1 MMRLVASKQSQCG
14 MTLLVGMIMLVL
26 ITMLVT
32 TAFTMSTSNL
42 KAVGNMQA
50 HDQAIAA
57 ANVAL
62 EQVLSSPF
70 TTTPQAE
77 SINVDNNND
86 GTADYVVAIATPVCV
101 RASIDTLASKSDIDN
116 PLLSTIDQWNTVW
129 DVQAVVTDANTGAN
143 TTVSAGMRVLLTQS
157 QKETVC
163 T

>member
-1 MMRLVASKQSQCG
+1 MRLVASKHSQRG

-70 TTTPQAE
+70 TASPAAE
-77 SINVDNNND
+77 DINVDNNND
-86 GTADYVVAIATPVCV
+86 GTTDYVVAIAIPVCV
-101 RASIDTLASKSDIDN
+101 RATIDTSATLSSVSL
-116 PLLSTIDQWNTVW
+116 PGMSTITQWNTIW

-157 QKETVC
+157 QKDTVC
-163 T
+163 S

>member
-1 MMRLVASKQSQCG
+1 MRLIASKHSQRG

-129 DVQAVVTDANTGAN
+129 DVKAVVTDANTGAN

>member
-1 MMRLVASKQSQCG
+1 MRLIASKHSQRG

-86 GTADYVVAIATPVCV
+86 GTVDYVVAIATPVCV

>member
-1 MMRLVASKQSQCG
+1 MRLVASKHSQRG

-86 GTADYVVAIATPVCV
+86 GTTDYVVSIATPVCV
-101 RASIDTLASKSDIDN
+101 RASLEYFAALNEVGILI
-116 PLLSTIDQWNTVW
+116 STTANQWNTVW

>member
-1 MMRLVASKQSQCG
+1 MRLVAYKHSQRG

-57 ANVAL
+57 ANIAL

-77 SINVDNNND
+77 TINVDNNND

-101 RASIDTLASKSDIDN
+101 RASLEYFLTQNSMGIYIPTTVN
-116 PLLSTIDQWNTVW
+116 QWNTIW

-143 TTVSAGMRVLLTQS
+143 TTVSAGMRVLLTQA
-157 QKETVC
+157 QKVTVC
-163 T
+163 N

>member
-1 MMRLVASKQSQCG
+1 MRLIASKHSQRG

-26 ITMLVT
+26 ITMMVT

-57 ANVAL
+57 ANIAL

-77 SINVDNNND
+77 TINVDNNND
-86 GTADYVVAIATPVCV
+86 GTTDYVVAIAMPVCV
-101 RASIDTLASKSDIDN
+101 RASLEYFLTQNSEGIDIPTTVN
-116 PLLSTIDQWNTVW
+116 QWNTIW
-129 DVQAVVTDANTGAN
+129 DVVAVVTDANTGAN
-143 TTVSAGMRVLLTQS
+143 TTVSAGMRVLLTQA
-157 QKETVC
+157 QRDTVC
-163 T
+163 A

>member
-1 MMRLVASKQSQCG
+1 MRLAASKHSQRG
-14 MTLLVGMIMLVL
+14 MTLLIGMIMLVL

-42 KAVGNMQA
+42 KSVGNMQA

-77 SINVDNNND
+77 SINVDHNND
-86 GTADYVVAIATPVCV
+86 GTTDYVVAIATPVCV
-101 RASIDTLASKSDIDN
+101 RASVEYFAVLNSSGISIPTTVN
-116 PLLSTIDQWNTVW
+116 QWNTIW
-129 DVQAVVTDANTGAN
+129 DVEAVVTDANTGAN
-143 TTVSAGMRVLLTQS
+143 TRVSAGMRVLLTQV
-157 QKETVC
+157 QKDSVC
-163 T
+163 A

>member
-1 MMRLVASKQSQCG
+1 
-14 MTLLVGMIMLVL
+14 
-26 ITMLVT
+26 
-32 TAFTMSTSNL
+32 
-42 KAVGNMQA
+42 MQA

-86 GTADYVVAIATPVCV
+86 GTTDYLVAIATPVCV
-101 RASIDTLASKSDIDN
+101 RASVEYFAVLNAKGIPIPATVN
-116 PLLSTIDQWNTVW
+116 QWNTIW

-143 TTVSAGMRVLLTQS
+143 TTVSAGMRVLLTQA
-157 QKETVC
+157 QKDSVC

>member
-1 MMRLVASKQSQCG
+1 MRLVASKHSQRG

-57 ANVAL
+57 ANIAL

-77 SINVDNNND
+77 TINVDNNND

-101 RASIDTLASKSDIDN
+101 RASLEYFLTQNSMGIYIPTTVN
-116 PLLSTIDQWNTVW
+116 QWNTIW

-143 TTVSAGMRVLLTQS
+143 TTVSAGMRVLLTQA
-157 QKETVC
+157 QKVTVC
-163 T
+163 N

>member
-1 MMRLVASKQSQCG
+1 MRLVASKNSQRG

-42 KAVGNMQA
+42 KSVGNMQA

-70 TTTPQAE
+70 TASPAAE

-86 GTADYVVAIATPVCV
+86 GTTDYVVDIATPVCV
-101 RASIDTLASKSDIDN
+101 RASIDTSATLSSISL
-116 PLLSTIDQWNTVW
+116 PGMSTITQWNTVW
-129 DVQAVVTDANTGAN
+129 DVEAVVTDANTGAN
-143 TTVSAGMRVLLTQS
+143 TKVSAGMRVLLTQS
-157 QKETVC
+157 QKDTVC
-163 T
+163 A

>member
-1 MMRLVASKQSQCG
+1 MRLIASKHSQRG

-26 ITMLVT
+26 ITLLVT

-77 SINVDNNND
+77 SINVDHNND
-86 GTADYVVAIATPVCV
+86 GTTDYVVAIATPVCA
-101 RASIDTLASKSDIDN
+101 RASLEYFLTQNSVGIDIPTTAN
-116 PLLSTIDQWNTVW
+116 QWNTIW
-129 DVQAVVTDANTGAN
+129 DVQAVVTDSNTGAN
-143 TTVSAGMRVLLTQS
+143 TTVSAGMRVLLTQA

-163 T
+163 A

>member
-1 MMRLVASKQSQCG
+1 MRLIASKHSQRG

-57 ANVAL
+57 ANLAL

-70 TTTPQAE
+70 TTSPQAE

-86 GTADYVVAIATPVCV
+86 GTTDYVVTIATPVCV
-101 RASIDTLASKSDIDN
+101 RASIDTLASKSDSDN
-116 PLLSTIDQWNTVW
+116 PKLMFITQWNTIW
-129 DVQAVVTDANTGAN
+129 DVQAVVTDANTGAH

>member
-1 MMRLVASKQSQCG
+1 MRLVASKHSQRG

-70 TTTPQAE
+70 TTSPTAE

-86 GTADYVVAIATPVCV
+86 GTADYLVAIATPVCV
-101 RASIDTLASKSDIDN
+101 RASIDTLASKSDKDN
-116 PLLSTIDQWNTVW
+116 PNLKLITQWNTIW
-129 DVQAVVTDANTGAN
+129 DVEAVVTDADTGAN
-143 TTVSAGMRVLLTQS
+143 TTVSAGMRVLLTQTE
-157 QKETVC
+157 KETVC
-163 T
+163 N

>member
-1 MMRLVASKQSQCG
+1 MRLVASKHSQRG

-57 ANVAL
+57 ANLAL

-70 TTTPQAE
+70 TTSPAAE

-101 RASIDTLASKSDIDN
+101 RASIDTSASLSSQGLN
-116 PLLSTIDQWNTVW
+116 MSTITQWNTIW
-129 DVQAVVTDANTGAN
+129 DVQAVVTDGNTGAN
-143 TTVSAGMRVLLTQS
+143 TTVSAGMRVLLTQA
-157 QKETVC
+157 QKDTVC
-163 T
+163 S

>member
-1 MMRLVASKQSQCG
+1 MRLVASKHSQRG

-70 TTTPQAE
+70 TTSPAAE

-101 RASIDTLASKSDIDN
+101 RASIDTSASLSSI
-116 PLLSTIDQWNTVW
+116 PLGPSMSTITQWNTIW

-143 TTVSAGMRVLLTQS
+143 TTVSAGMRVLLTQA
-157 QKETVC
+157 QKDTVC
-163 T
+163 S

>member
-1 MMRLVASKQSQCG
+1 MRLVASKHSQRG

-70 TTTPQAE
+70 TTSPAAE

-101 RASIDTLASKSDIDN
+101 RASIDTSASLSSQGLN
-116 PLLSTIDQWNTVW
+116 MSTITQWNTIW
-129 DVQAVVTDANTGAN
+129 DVQAVVTDGNTGAN
-143 TTVSAGMRVLLTQS
+143 TTVSAGMRVLLTQA
-157 QKETVC
+157 QKDTVC
-163 T
+163 S

>member
-1 MMRLVASKQSQCG
+1 MRLVASKHSQRG

-77 SINVDNNND
+77 TINVDNNND

-101 RASIDTLASKSDIDN
+101 RASLEYFLTQNSMGIYIPTTVN
-116 PLLSTIDQWNTVW
+116 QWNTIW

-143 TTVSAGMRVLLTQS
+143 TTVSAGMRVLLTQA
-157 QKETVC
+157 QKVTVC
-163 T
+163 N

>member
-1 MMRLVASKQSQCG
+1 MRLVASKHSQRG
-14 MTLLVGMIMLVL
+14 ITLLVGMIMLVL

-42 KAVGNMQA
+42 KSVGNMQA

-62 EQVLSSPF
+62 EQVLGSPF

-77 SINVDNNND
+77 SINVDHNND
-86 GTADYVVAIATPVCV
+86 GTTDYVVAIATPVCV
-101 RASIDTLASKSDIDN
+101 RASVDTFASKSDIDN

>member
-1 MMRLVASKQSQCG
+1 MRLIASKYSQRG

-42 KAVGNMQA
+42 KSVGNMQA

-62 EQVLSSPF
+62 EHVLSSPF

-116 PLLSTIDQWNTVW
+116 PLLSTIDQWNTIW
-129 DVQAVVTDANTGAN
+129 DVEAVVTDANTGAN

>member
-1 MMRLVASKQSQCG
+1 MRLIASKHSQRG

-70 TTTPQAE
+70 TTAPQAE

-129 DVQAVVTDANTGAN
+129 DVKAVVTDANTGAN

>member
-1 MMRLVASKQSQCG
+1 MRLIASKHSQRG

-70 TTTPQAE
+70 TTSPAAE

-101 RASIDTLASKSDIDN
+101 RASIDTSASLSSQGLN
-116 PLLSTIDQWNTVW
+116 MSTITQWNTIW
-129 DVQAVVTDANTGAN
+129 DVQAVVTDGNTGAN
-143 TTVSAGMRVLLTQS
+143 TTVSAGMRVLLTQA
-157 QKETVC
+157 QKDTVC
-163 T
+163 S

>member
-1 MMRLVASKQSQCG
+1 MRLVASKHSQRG

-42 KAVGNMQA
+42 KSVGNMQA

-57 ANVAL
+57 ANYAL

-70 TTTPQAE
+70 TTNPAAE

-86 GTADYVVAIATPVCV
+86 GTTDYVVAIAVPVCV
-101 RASIDTLASKSDIDN
+101 RASIDTLAVKSDIDN
-116 PLLSTIDQWNTVW
+116 PFLSTINQWNTIW

>member
-1 MMRLVASKQSQCG
+1 MRLVASKHSQRG

-26 ITMLVT
+26 ITLMVT
-32 TAFTMSTSNL
+32 TAFTMSTFNL
-42 KAVGNMQA
+42 KSVGNMQA

-70 TTTPQAE
+70 TTSPQAE

-86 GTADYVVAIATPVCV
+86 GITDYVVAIAIPVCV
-101 RASIDTLASKSDIDN
+101 RASIDTSASKTDTDN
-116 PLLSTIDQWNTVW
+116 PSLSTFTQWSTIW

-143 TTVSAGMRVLLTQS
+143 TTVSAGMRVSLRQAE
-157 QKETVC
+157 KDRVC

>member
-1 MMRLVASKQSQCG
+1 MRLVALKHSQRG

-70 TTTPQAE
+70 TTSPVAE

-86 GTADYVVAIATPVCV
+86 GTADYVVAIAIPICV
-101 RASIDTLASKSDIDN
+101 RATIDTSATHSSIGLN
-116 PLLSTIDQWNTVW
+116 MSTINQWNTIW
-129 DVQAVVTDANTGAN
+129 DVEAVVTDADTGAN
-143 TTVSAGMRVLLTQS
+143 TTVSAGMRVLLTQA
-157 QKETVC
+157 QKDTVC
-163 T
+163 S

>member
-1 MMRLVASKQSQCG
+1 MRLVASKHSQRG

-57 ANVAL
+57 ANIAL

-101 RASIDTLASKSDIDN
+101 RASLEYFAALNEVGIPILTTVN
-116 PLLSTIDQWNTVW
+116 QWNTIW

-143 TTVSAGMRVLLTQS
+143 TTVSAGMRVLLTQL
-157 QKETVC
+157 QRDTVC
-163 T
+163 A